1 MPLTIAAD
9 QTPCG
14 VLFDVFKR
22 QGGISHKELASLILS
37 ERPLAD
43 GRSPVNRASDRTWL
57 SHFVVRAPIGSLQ
70 PRYFKDHGLAAQR
83 VLSRLRSR
91 VGFTMTYEKVIDLIC
106 GEVGEAMDRALS
118 LCHQDVALY
127 RNALTRFKLGSGYTT
142 GERAEALMV
151 LFIAVGCS
159 ANVPYAVRYTT
170 EYVERSFGGRAGTP
184 ESSSFAPEATAAS
197 GAACEPRP
205 IGLMR
210 IEDGYLVGVPHWI
223 ATESEGV
230 RIGALA
236 CGENDITDVEPDVS
250 AEHVLVRWGGEDAG
264 WTARDLG
271 STNGTELLRASDGVC
286 VELAFDEDVELHAG
300 DELRLGAS
308 TAFVVL
314 EGVTGR

>member
-118 LCHQDVALY
+118 LCHQDVGLY

-184 ESSSFAPEATAAS
+184 ESSSFDAAAATSNAVPVPHAL
-197 GAACEPRP
+197 
-205 IGLMR
+205 GLMR
-210 IEDGYLVGVPHWI
+210 IADGYLTGAPHWI
-223 ATESEGV
+223 LAASEGV

-236 CGENDITDVEPDVS
+236 CGEDDITDVEADVS
-250 AEHVLVRWGGEDAG
+250 AEHALVWWDAESAC
-264 WTARDLG
+264 WKVRDLE
-271 STNGTELLRASDGVC
+271 STNGTRIVRASDGAC
-286 VELAFDEDVELHAG
+286 PELAPGEDAELHAG

-314 EGVTGR
+314 EGIAG

>member
-184 ESSSFAPEATAAS
+184 ESSSFDAAAATSNAAPTSHAL
-197 GAACEPRP
+197 
-205 IGLMR
+205 GLMR
-210 IEDGYLVGVPHWI
+210 VTDGYLTGAPHWI
-223 ATESEGV
+223 SAASEGV

-236 CGENDITDVEPDVS
+236 CGEDDITDVEADVS
-250 AEHVLVRWGGEDAG
+250 AEHALVWWDAESAC
-264 WTARDLG
+264 WKVRDLE
-271 STNGTELLRASDGVC
+271 STNGTRIVRASDGTC
-286 VELAFDEDVELHAG
+286 MELASEEDAELHAG

-314 EGVTGR
+314 EGIAG

>member
-159 ANVPYAVRYTT
+159 ANVPYAVRYAT

-184 ESSSFAPEATAAS
+184 ESSSFDVATATPNAVPAS
-197 GAACEPRP
+197 YAL
-205 IGLMR
+205 GLMR
-210 IEDGYLVGVPHWI
+210 IADGYLTGAPHWI
-223 ATESEGV
+223 SSASEGV

-236 CGENDITDVEPDVS
+236 CGEDDITDVEADVS
-250 AEHVLVRWGGEDAG
+250 AEHALVWWDAESAC
-264 WTARDLG
+264 WKVRDLE
-271 STNGTELLRASDGVC
+271 STNGTRVVRASDGTC
-286 VELAFDEDVELHAG
+286 LELTPDEDAELRAG

-314 EGVTGR
+314 EGIAG

>member
-127 RNALTRFKLGSGYTT
+127 RNALTRYKLGSGYTT

-151 LFIAVGCS
+151 LFVAVGCS

-184 ESSSFAPEATAAS
+184 ESSSFEAVAAAPNAVPAS
-197 GAACEPRP
+197 HAL
-205 IGLMR
+205 GLMR
-210 IEDGYLVGVPHWI
+210 MADGYLTGAPHWI
-223 ATESEGV
+223 SAASEGV

-236 CGENDITDVEPDVS
+236 CGEDDITDVEADVS
-250 AEHVLVRWGGEDAG
+250 AEHALVWWDAESAC
-264 WTARDLG
+264 WKVRDLE
-271 STNGTELLRASDGVC
+271 STNGTRVVRASDGTC
-286 VELAFDEDVELHAG
+286 VELTPDEDAELRAG

-314 EGVTGR
+314 EGISG

>member
-159 ANVPYAVRYTT
+159 ANVPYAVRYIT

-184 ESSSFAPEATAAS
+184 ESSSFDAAAATSNDAPAS
-197 GAACEPRP
+197 HTL
-205 IGLMR
+205 GLMR
-210 IEDGYLVGVPHWI
+210 IADGYLTGAPHWI
-223 ATESEGV
+223 SAASEGV

-236 CGENDITDVEPDVS
+236 CGEDDITDVEADVS
-250 AEHVLVRWGGEDAG
+250 AEHALVWWDAESAC
-264 WTARDLG
+264 WKVRDLE
-271 STNGTELLRASDGVC
+271 STNGTRIVRASDGAC
-286 VELAFDEDVELHAG
+286 LELAPGEDAELHAG

-314 EGVTGR
+314 EGVAG